1 MLSGG
6 VSACSQRDLVKITTQ
21 AHPRAGSSSGGENV
35 CRATDCCPLWRSVE
49 QIGRY
54 RILDELGRGA
64 TGIVYRAQDPAIG
77 RVIAIKTIRLSDFT
91 DNAERD
97 RLRERLFR
105 EAQSAGILSHP
116 NIVTIYDIAEEGG
129 LAYIFMEFVD
139 GPPLEKIL
147 NSHESL
153 NKDVALS
160 IFRQTGTALDYAHR
174 KGIVHRDI
182 KPANILIHEGALAK
196 ITDFGV
202 AKILSQQMTQSGVMM
217 GTPNYM
223 SPEQVQGHA
232 VDGRADQFALA
243 VIAYEVLTGEKPF
256 VADHLPS
263 LLYRIVRED
272 PVPPQRLNPTLGPQV
287 EVVLRKALAKNATER
302 YSSCMEFVEAL
313 TQACNANRNW
323 HPLPRTIAQSMP
335 TIGAGAAIDHTSA
348 RPPAPLLKPPA
359 PAPVAPPAPAFPEPR
374 SRREE
379 PETSNPLLRSL
390 MWMLIGIGLVGLVL
404 FGAQKF
410 LFNRNAVPGA
420 TSAAE
425 TRTQPQPSAPSAPGD
440 SDASKPSPVGEARVP
455 DETAKQAPKPEAPP
469 AATKP
474 ETSQETNPPVTTNPE
489 NAAAPRSPSQTV
501 SPSDAARQTRELP
514 RREAPAIPPPVVA
527 QKPGAEQ
534 TVQFLTDPPGA
545 QVIIDNSS
553 AMTCKA
559 PCLLPL
565 PAGRHVLNV
574 QLAGYRAYPRVF
586 NVPQDGDIF
595 LQLTKS
601 AATLSVTS
609 NPVGASIEINGEMQ
623 TKRTPG
629 LFNLSPGNYHVRVA
643 RNGAFLDFDVQ
654 LRDGE
659 FVSKNVS
666 F

>member
-1 MLSGG
+1 
-6 VSACSQRDLVKITTQ
+6 VSAVR
-21 AHPRAGSSSGGENV
+21 GGLQ
-35 CRATDCCPLWRSVE
+35 PLWRSVE

-64 TGIVYRAQDPAIG
+64 TGVVYRAQDPAIG

-91 DNAERD
+91 DETERD

-129 LAYIFMEFVD
+129 LAYIFMEYVD
-139 GPPLEKIL
+139 GPPLERIL
-147 NSHESL
+147 NSQEAL
-153 NKDVALS
+153 GKDVELS
-160 IFRQTGTALDYAHR
+160 IFRQTATALDYAHR

-232 VDGRADQFALA
+232 VDGRADQFSLA
-243 VIAYEVLTGEKPF
+243 VIAYEMLTGEKPF

-287 EVVLRKALAKNATER
+287 EVVLRKALSKNATER
-302 YSSCMEFVEAL
+302 FAGCMEFVEAL
-313 TQACNANRNW
+313 SVACSTNPNW
-323 HPLPRTIAQSMP
+323 HPLPRSIAQTLP
-335 TIGAGAAIDHTSA
+335 TLGAGAAIDHTAA
-348 RPPAPLLKPPA
+348 RPSAPPPRKQA
-359 PAPVAPPAPAFPEPR
+359 PAPPPSSPIEMAAGRPPRRDEAEPG
-374 SRREE
+374 
-379 PETSNPLLRSL
+379 NPLLRSL
-390 MWMLIGIGLVGLVL
+390 LWMLVGIGLVGLVL

-410 LFNRNAVPGA
+410 LFNRNAEPAAAPTSDAQAQAPATPAPVSPA
-420 TSAAE
+420 PDSTAPDTSA
-425 TRTQPQPSAPSAPGD
+425 
-440 SDASKPSPVGEARVP
+440 ASKPSPVGEA
-455 DETAKQAPKPEAPP
+455 KQAEDAAKPSAVADAPPKSTTPEAAKSENAP
-469 AATKP
+469 AEKASAT
-474 ETSQETNPPVTTNPE
+474 PPV
-489 NAAAPRSPSQTV
+489 AP
-501 SPSDAARQTRELP
+501 P
-514 RREAPAIPPPVVA
+514 RNTPREAPADAPRREVSSIPSPVVA
-527 QKPGAEQ
+527 RPGGGQ

-545 QVIIDNSS
+545 QVNIDNNSS
-553 AMTCKA
+553 LSCKT
-559 PCLLPL
+559 PCLLAVP
-565 PAGRHVLNV
+565 PGRHVLNV

-586 NVPQDGDIF
+586 NVPQDSDIF
-595 LQLTKS
+595 LQLNKI
-601 AATLSVTS
+601 AASLSVTS
-609 NPVGASIEINGEMQ
+609 TPPGATIDINGETQ
-623 TKRTPG
+623 SKKTPA
-629 LFNLSPGNYHVRVA
+629 LFSFPPGTYHVRVT

-659 FVSKNVS
+659 FVSRNVS